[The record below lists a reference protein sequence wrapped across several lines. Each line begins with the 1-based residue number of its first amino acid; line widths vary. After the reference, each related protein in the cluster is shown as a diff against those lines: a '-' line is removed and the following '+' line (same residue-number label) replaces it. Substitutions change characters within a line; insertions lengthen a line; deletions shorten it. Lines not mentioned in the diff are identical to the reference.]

1 MINMTGKAAATQESY
16 LLSPELQRH
25 LWLRFSIFRLL
36 AVPVFI
42 LCALY
47 AITTFYGDMWPRELY
62 ARTIQFYGILIVI
75 WGNYE
80 AANVLREEVRS
91 NTWDFQRMS
100 PLSPASL
107 IFGKLFGATSYI
119 WYASLPLLAL
129 AVYAWVTRMGGF
141 APAMPAGAEPKD
153 VFFMVFFMIVAGVAG
168 HAVSF
173 LASFDG
179 MVGKTHYDPRNRQPR
194 NITAFLMG
202 MGTSFAIYGL
212 IARDFYRGRSFFNKT
227 PVVEWFGFEFPVE
240 YFSIATVAFFLFWIF
255 MGIYRL
261 ARRELMYRTTPICWF
276 LAVGSIALFLAG
288 LVYDPQILKQ
298 TDLLAEKKDYAC
310 LFYFF
315 VLTLAATYYAVLG
328 DAADTRRYQRM
339 LGAFRGRNWRHFFE
353 NMPQWMASAVWVLG
367 ALAVFVA
374 YSIGQGVD
382 QEIGLFNIRMFMSLA
397 LSMTLFALRDM
408 IVLHIIALLVPDRK
422 QTFER
427 VTYYVLVYFLLPAIH
442 LSIAVKNMEINPTSV
457 LGFSQ
462 QTTLFHP
469 VMYAGWYYP
478 NFFAMFTASL
488 LPVLVQIFFLG
499 ICIYVIFGIKP
510 PQKMPPVV
518 TDAPAPRKPAAT
530 RGDQDEWD
538 VT

>member
-1 MINMTGKAAATQESY
+1 MKTKTATTQESY
-16 LLSPELQRH
+16 WLSPELQRH
-25 LWLRFSIFRLL
+25 LWLRFSLFRLL

-47 AITTFYGDMWPRELY
+47 AITTFYGEAWPRELY
-62 ARTIQFYGILIVI
+62 ARAIQFYGILIVI

-100 PLSPASL
+100 PMSPAAL

-119 WYASLPLLAL
+119 WYASLPLLGL
-129 AVYAWVTRMGGF
+129 AVYAWVTRLGGF
-141 APAMPAGAEPKD
+141 APAVPAGADAKD

-194 NITAFLMG
+194 NMTAFLMG
-202 MGTSFAIYGL
+202 MGVSFGIYAL
-212 IARDFYRGRSFFNKT
+212 IGRNFYRGRGFFEKT
-227 PVVEWFGFEFPVE
+227 PVVEWFGMTFPSE

-276 LAVGSIALFLAG
+276 LAVGSIALFMAG
-288 LVYDPQILKQ
+288 LVYDPQVLRQ
-298 TDLLAEKKDYAC
+298 TDMLAEKKDYAC

-315 VLTLAATYYAVLG
+315 VMTLAATYYAVLG
-328 DAADTRRYQRM
+328 DAADTRRYRRM
-339 LGAFRGRNWRHFFE
+339 FAALRGGNWRHFFE
-353 NMPQWMASAVWVLG
+353 NMPQWMASAVWVLV
-367 ALAVFVA
+367 ALAVFIL
-374 YSIGQGVD
+374 YSVREGVEQD
-382 QEIGLFNIRMFMSLA
+382 IGLFNIRMFMSLA
-397 LSMTLFALRDM
+397 LSLTLFALRDI
-408 IVLHIIALLVPDRK
+408 IVLHILALLVPDRK

-427 VTYYVLVYFLLPAIH
+427 VAYYVLAYFLLPAIH
-442 LSIAVKNMEINPTSV
+442 LSVAVKNMEINPTSV

-478 NFFAMFTASL
+478 NFFAMFSASL
-488 LPVLVQIFFLG
+488 LPVLVQIFYLL
-499 ICIYVIFGIKP
+499 ICIVVIFGIRP
-510 PQKMPPVV
+510 PQKE
-518 TDAPAPRKPAAT
+518 PAAAAAEKPRKQAAADA
-530 RGDQDEWD
+530 RDDEWD
-538 VT
+538 SPA

>member
-1 MINMTGKAAATQESY
+1 MMNKAATTQESY

-25 LWLRFSIFRLL
+25 LWLRFSVFKLL

-47 AITTFYGDMWPRELY
+47 ALTTFYGGVWPRELY
-62 ARTIQFYGILIVI
+62 SRAVQFYGILIVI

-100 PLSPASL
+100 PMSPASM

-129 AVYAWVTRMGGF
+129 AVYAWITRLGGL
-141 APAMPAGAEPKD
+141 APGVPAGASLKD
-153 VFFMVFFMIVAGVAG
+153 ILFMVFFMIVAGIAG

-202 MGTSFAIYGL
+202 MGVSFGIYAL
-212 IARDFYRGRSFFNKT
+212 LATEFYRGRSIFRKT
-227 PVVEWFGFEFPVE
+227 PVIEWFNFDIPIE
-240 YFSIATVAFFLFWIF
+240 YFSITAVAFFLFWIF

-276 LAVGSIALFLAG
+276 LAVGSIALFLSG
-288 LVYDPQILKQ
+288 LVYDPQILQQ
-298 TDLLAEKKDYAC
+298 TDMLAEKKDYAC

-328 DAADTRRYQRM
+328 DAADTRRYQRQIAA
-339 LGAFRGRNWRHFFE
+339 LWERNWRHFFE
-353 NMPQWMASAVWVLG
+353 NTPQWMASAVWVIG
-367 ALAVFVA
+367 ALAVFII

-382 QEIGLFNIRMFMSLA
+382 QDIGLFNVRMFMSLA
-397 LSMTLFALRDM
+397 LSMALFALRDM
-408 IVLHIIALLVPDRK
+408 IVLHILALLVPDRK

-442 LSIAVKNMEINPTSV
+442 LSIAVKNMEISPTSV

-499 ICIYVIFGIKP
+499 VCIYVIFGIKP
-510 PQKMPPVV
+510 PQKNPSVIA
-518 TDAPAPRKPAAT
+518 DKPAPRKSPSPG
-530 RGDQDEWD
+530 GDDDWD
-538 VT
+538 MT